1 MLHQWKDKFLK
12 VLQKCK
18 NTEERRAALKKA
30 VDVLMKQVNMMQD
43 ENLKLKKG
51 KNIFI
56 LRNCIFDNFFILLIV
71 YWMFCSL

>member
-56 LRNCIFDNFFILLIV
+56 L
-71 YWMFCSL
+71 